1 MMAQRIQRPL
11 RKMPRNAAAREL
23 STVLR
28 VLPCFVGLSRAC
40 VDRLAEEMR
49 IRRYAAGEIVFREGE
64 PAREFCV
71 VTAGYLELRASGGD
85 VESPP
90 VGPIKAPNWY
100 GELALLTGQPRTATV
115 VARSDATIGF
125 LSRPRFT
132 AALDRHPVIARNL
145 LRNLSKAIQRKDQDF
160 LGQSALALQNAR
172 LLNTVR
178 EQAQQ
183 LATVSLR
190 KSQFLANMSH
200 EVRTPLNA
208 IIGFSDVLL
217 DSTVPV
223 SDEDRR
229 QFLTDIRESGK
240 HLLHLI
246 NEILDLSKIEAGR
259 MELHR
264 APAVLGDILDTVQS
278 TLRSLAAKK
287 GIAFQADRAEAIAPF
302 AMDALRITQVL
313 MNLVGNA
320 IKFTPEG
327 GRVWVQAT
335 QEHGAVRVEVGDTG
349 PGIAPEDHERI
360 FEEFQQIENQH
371 RAGTQEGTGLGLA
384 LAKRFVEMHGG
395 KLWVESAAGK
405 GSRFYLRL
413 PTAG

>member
-1 MMAQRIQRPL
+1 VTAQRPRTT
-11 RKMPRNAAAREL
+11 RKVAEAGEL
-23 STVLR
+23 ASVLR
-28 VLPCFVGLSRAC
+28 ILPCFAGLSKASL
-40 VDRLAEEMR
+40 DRLAEEMR
-49 IRRYAAGEIVFREGE
+49 IRRFAAGAIIFREGE

-71 VTAGYLELRASGGD
+71 VTAGHLELRASGGD

-90 VGPIKAPNWY
+90 VGTIKAPNWF
-100 GELALLTGQPRTATV
+100 GELALLTGQLRTATV
-115 VARSDATIGF
+115 VARSEATIGF

-132 AALDRHPVIARNL
+132 AVLDRHPVIARNL

-223 SDEDRR
+223 NDEDQR

-287 GIAFQADRAEAIAPF
+287 GIAFQVDRAEAIAPF

-327 GRVWVQAT
+327 GRVWVHAT
-335 QEHGAVRVEVGDTG
+335 QENGAVRVEVGDTG

-360 FEEFQQIENQH
+360 FEEFQQIENSH
-371 RAGTQEGTGLGLA
+371 RAGAQEGTGLGLA

-405 GSRFYLRL
+405 GSRFCLRL
-413 PTAG
+413 PTTG